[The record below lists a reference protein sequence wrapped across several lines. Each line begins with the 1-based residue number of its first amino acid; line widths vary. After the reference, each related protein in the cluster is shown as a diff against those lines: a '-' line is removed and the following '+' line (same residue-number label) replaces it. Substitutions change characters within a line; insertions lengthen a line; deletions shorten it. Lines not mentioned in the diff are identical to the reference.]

1 MRGLA
6 TFFIASNITKEK
18 EMETSFFVRGLLIG
32 FSIAAVVGPIGLLCI
47 HRTLHNGSLYGL
59 VTGLGAA
66 TADAVYG
73 GIAGF
78 GLTVIATF
86 LVNQQG
92 WIQVIGG
99 LFLVYLGIKT
109 GLTRPAGRAAR
120 SEANNFFGADS

>member
-32 FSIAAVVGPIGLLCI
+32 FSIAAVVGRICLLCI

-73 GIAGF
+73 GWHCRIWTHSDCD
-78 GLTVIATF
+78 LPRQPT
-86 LVNQQG
+86 
-92 WIQVIGG
+92 
-99 LFLVYLGIKT
+99 GIDSRDRWSVSRLP
-109 GLTRPAGRAAR
+109 GHQDGSYQACRA
-120 SEANNFFGADS
+120 NCPG